1 MATIQQRGTN
11 SYRVQVFLRNE
22 QRPDGSIRKA
32 IYRETVRGTRRDAE
46 TSAKA
51 LEAKFSQGNLRATV
65 STDTFGA
72 LLDR

>member
-32 IYRETVRGTRRDAE
+32 FHRETVRDTRRDAE

-51 LEAKFSQGNLRATV
+51 LEGKIQPGQPQG
-65 STDTFGA
+65 
-72 LLDR
+72 DREHRHVRCVA